1 MSNTA
6 FDPTYIANQRDEAPG
21 PSNPVPN
28 GQAAQ
33 SARRAPG
40 QRALSDREREQR
52 QIALAPTVPD
62 KTEAMCGCTKV
73 LHFTVFFDG
82 TGNNRKQELAKPVED
97 RALSNIA
104 KLFDAHKDGVSISQH
119 YIPGVG
125 TPYPEIGDTG
135 GAIASAIG
143 KGGDKRV
150 KKALELLDKAI
161 AETPAQQ
168 KIRLINVVVFGF
180 SRGAAQARAFV
191 RDLAAQCQP
200 DDGAYTYKGVP
211 LRVAFSGIYD
221 TVCSAYDNLVQ
232 GVVSTKGGHNGWA
245 KDMKLPPMVEQSVH
259 MMAAHEAR
267 IRFPL
272 DSTRIDAAYPDNTI
286 EVWYP
291 GVHSDVGGG
300 YAPGYQGRNNT
311 ISRFSLNEM
320 FDLAFAAGILF
331 QRIEKLAPEIQDEFK
346 KDDPDLREAF
356 NAYLQ
361 AVPRKS
367 GPLEEVQAA
376 HMELLHRW
384 LKVRVTTQ
392 TPTQGELKLQTQRDN
407 AKTARDALRQKE
419 RRFSM
424 AHGEGDATPLN
435 LSSDEQLELAKL
447 EEEGEKEH
455 ERYKEADGALEDLN
469 QENRKYRKDIQAILE
484 KHANKQPLSLR
495 ERTLKAAWENNNP
508 LPPQVEKFFDLFAHD
523 SIAHFNYD
531 SSRLSDWRTIY
542 FGDTK
547 YSPS

>member
-21 PSNPVPN
+21 SSNPVPN

-161 AETPAQQ
+161 TETPAQQ

-232 GVVSTKGGHNGWA
+232 GVVSAKGGHNG
-245 KDMKLPPMVEQSVH
+245 
-259 MMAAHEAR
+259 
-267 IRFPL
+267 
-272 DSTRIDAAYPDNTI
+272 
-286 EVWYP
+286 
-291 GVHSDVGGG
+291 
-300 YAPGYQGRNNT
+300 
-311 ISRFSLNEM
+311 
-320 FDLAFAAGILF
+320 
-331 QRIEKLAPEIQDEFK
+331 
-346 KDDPDLREAF
+346 
-356 NAYLQ
+356 
-361 AVPRKS
+361 
-367 GPLEEVQAA
+367 
-376 HMELLHRW
+376 
-384 LKVRVTTQ
+384 
-392 TPTQGELKLQTQRDN
+392 
-407 AKTARDALRQKE
+407 
-419 RRFSM
+419 
-424 AHGEGDATPLN
+424 
-435 LSSDEQLELAKL
+435 
-447 EEEGEKEH
+447 
-455 ERYKEADGALEDLN
+455 
-469 QENRKYRKDIQAILE
+469 
-484 KHANKQPLSLR
+484 
-495 ERTLKAAWENNNP
+495 
-508 LPPQVEKFFDLFAHD
+508 
-523 SIAHFNYD
+523 
-531 SSRLSDWRTIY
+531 
-542 FGDTK
+542 
-547 YSPS
+547 